1 MTGTLHVPSSA
12 VKCSRGSIPAV
23 VRPSLPSGVDVATI
37 LTMAGR
43 AARRRRPTP
52 ARQTPP
58 PNGEGV
64 DASGGP
70 VIDPTK
76 NVLDLVAAAIARQD
90 DLRAMESD
98 HLREVMKMRAD
109 YDQRL
114 REAETARIDA
124 IRAVDVGAVNR
135 AAEVAATQAQTL
147 ATQVATVA
155 EAMRTQVAAAATAA
169 SVALAAA
176 LEPIQRDIADLRR
189 VQYET
194 QGGKSNV
201 VETREA
207 RGDTRL
213 NLNTVIMAAGVV
225 IAALVFVFGK

>member
-1 MTGTLHVPSSA
+1 MTA
-12 VKCSRGSIPAV
+12 
-23 VRPSLPSGVDVATI
+23 
-37 LTMAGR
+37 
-43 AARRRRPTP
+43 PT
-52 ARQTPP
+52 
-58 PNGEGV
+58 GEGV

-70 VIDPTK
+70 VIDPTR

-90 DLRAMESD
+90 DLRAMESA
-98 HLREVMKMRAD
+98 HLREVMTLRAD

-114 REAETARIDA
+114 RNAETARINA

-147 ATQVATVA
+147 AAQVSTVA

-169 SVALAAA
+169 SSALAAA

-194 QGGKSNV
+194 QGGKTNV
-201 VETREA
+201 VESRAE

-213 NLNTVIMAAGVV
+213 NINTVIMAGSLLATVLIV
-225 IAALVFVFGK
+225 MFVK